1 MKSPRAAARRSVA
14 AQHHI
19 AMDVTLAF
27 SEIKE
32 LAEEL
37 WQNKSPG
44 NVEEVIEKLFNKVTT
59 LDEIEGSN
67 AKDFQVEE
75 SAINLWNWAVT
86 KRQEL
91 QIDDQ
96 QRTKLRHV
104 ACKLVC
110 LSSCTNLTEVMLRR
124 QVLMATKTGRSWLE
138 CRNPLLADGFL
149 DLAVTSLEMLYSR
162 LIGRNDAESDISVHK
177 RDVEKDLLKLHS
189 YQAESAVIQSN
200 HKIAV
205 ACIQRCKDML
215 LRTPKET
222 GYLSLLCYNFGV
234 ETYQQKKYE
243 ESVFWLSQSYD
254 IGKTNRRHSPSPTVQ
269 AKVLRLLANVYLEWD
284 SNRYQEK
291 ALSAVILAN
300 EENPHP
306 AGLFLKIKIIL
317 KCVSPDEAVRTAIS
331 DLLGKV
337 SLDVCL
343 EAAKL
348 LMEHGRDALSFDF
361 LTTLSKQFETSH
373 DIGKILLI
381 HLLQLLQS
389 GQKLAAKHK
398 LEDIIEGHYAG
409 KRISPEIL
417 IQFHIVLWGRAAKN
431 FEAQNYAE
439 ALQWYNYSLSFYPA
453 GQMDQ
458 NLAKLQRNRASC
470 YLHLKQLG
478 KAKES
483 VKEAERCDSDSI
495 FTQFS
500 VYKIAILE
508 NDIEKAVQAVIA
520 MGQLAERPVQ
530 CVNKVL
536 VGHVSATDFLSLAAQ
551 IALENNQEE
560 AARKAFEYLCQH
572 SQYCNQVFTALR
584 CLIRLVPSV
593 TDNDDKEIRYER
605 LDRLL
610 TYLNT
615 AHKKLTVHLTGENLS
630 LELKN
635 SEANW
640 FRKIAWNSALQC
652 EDCPSRMREF
662 FMLSYQLSQM
672 HPVDKGVLIG
682 QKTCLLMAAA
692 ASLEM
697 GRKAP
702 NTSEQIERLTQAQE
716 HIEVCWEVWRTLKS
730 TAAGDISKDPTETLL
745 LLYEFEARAK
755 LNDSDIDHVLER
767 VLQLQQIE
775 PKTLETLASLSMEAP
790 AHYPSVCRKALKI
803 ALSLQKKQPD
813 VDVTRCSKCLHS
825 LIQLSLPTGV
835 SDIESQILEE
845 VWSYCEEALIIID
858 STEEYPEVEILW
870 LMTRAWNTGVSLYSL
885 GKYSEAERW
894 CGLGMRFLKYLGSL
908 KNSYEAQM
916 MGLYTDVLDRM
927 DSEKRALPIEE

>member
-1 MKSPRAAARRSVA
+1 
-14 AQHHI
+14 
-19 AMDVTLAF
+19 T
-27 SEIKE
+27 
-32 LAEEL
+32 
-37 WQNKSPG
+37 
-44 NVEEVIEKLFNKVTT
+44 
-59 LDEIEGSN
+59 
-67 AKDFQVEE
+67 
-75 SAINLWNWAVT
+75 
-86 KRQEL
+86 
-91 QIDDQ
+91 
-96 QRTKLRHV
+96 
-104 ACKLVC
+104 
-110 LSSCTNLTEVMLRR
+110 
-124 QVLMATKTGRSWLE
+124 
-138 CRNPLLADGFL
+138 
-149 DLAVTSLEMLYSR
+149 
-162 LIGRNDAESDISVHK
+162 
-177 RDVEKDLLKLHS
+177 
-189 YQAESAVIQSN
+189 
-200 HKIAV
+200 
-205 ACIQRCKDML
+205 
-215 LRTPKET
+215 
-222 GYLSLLCYNFGV
+222 
-234 ETYQQKKYE
+234 
-243 ESVFWLSQSYD
+243 
-254 IGKTNRRHSPSPTVQ
+254 TNRD
-269 AKVLRLLANVYLEWD
+269 Y
-284 SNRYQEK
+284 
-291 ALSAVILAN
+291 
-300 EENPHP
+300 
-306 AGLFLKIKIIL
+306 FLIN
-317 KCVSPDEAVRTAIS
+317 SMAFN
-331 DLLGKV
+331 
-337 SLDVCL
+337 
-343 EAAKL
+343 
-348 LMEHGRDALSFDF
+348 RDALSFDF

-398 LEDIIEGHYAG
+398 LEDIIEGRKCVG
-409 KRISPEIL
+409 ISQCGNNLVNWSP
-417 IQFHIVLWGRAAKN
+417 
-431 FEAQNYAE
+431 AQNYAE

-508 NDIEKAVQAVIA
+508 NDIEK
-520 MGQLAERPVQ
+520 GR
-530 CVNKVL
+530 
-536 VGHVSATDFLSLAAQ
+536 S
-551 IALENNQEE
+551 
-560 AARKAFEYLCQH
+560 
-572 SQYCNQVFTALR
+572 
-584 CLIRLVPSV
+584 
-593 TDNDDKEIRYER
+593 
-605 LDRLL
+605 
-610 TYLNT
+610 
-615 AHKKLTVHLTGENLS
+615 
-630 LELKN
+630 
-635 SEANW
+635 
-640 FRKIAWNSALQC
+640 WNSALQC

-813 VDVTRCSKCLHS
+813 VDVARCSKCLHS

-908 KNSYEAQM
+908 KNSYEAQ
-916 MGLYTDVLDRM
+916 VRNV
-927 DSEKRALPIEE
+927 SQRS